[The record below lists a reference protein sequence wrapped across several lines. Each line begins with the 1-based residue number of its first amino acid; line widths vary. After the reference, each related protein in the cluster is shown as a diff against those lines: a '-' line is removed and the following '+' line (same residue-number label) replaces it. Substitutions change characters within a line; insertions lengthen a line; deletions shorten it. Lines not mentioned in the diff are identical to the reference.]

1 LLKAAPSSI
10 ANSDARIMIVIEL
23 NGESRSVEKDHSV
36 QDLVSALALTNHA
49 LAIAVNREVV
59 PRAQWTNYR
68 FSNGDKVDVVRAIG
82 GG

>member
-1 LLKAAPSSI
+1 MLKAALNSI

-23 NGESRSVEKDHSV
+23 NGESRSVAKDHSV
-36 QDLVSALALTNHA
+36 HDLVNALSLTNQA

-59 PRAQWTNYR
+59 PRAQWATHR
-68 FSNGDKVDVVRAIG
+68 FSDGDKVDVVRAIG

>member
-1 LLKAAPSSI
+1 MLKTALSFI
-10 ANSDARIMIVIEL
+10 ANSDPRIMIVIEL

-36 QDLVSALALTNHA
+36 YDLINALSLTNQA

-59 PRAQWTNYR
+59 PRAQWATHR
-68 FSNGDKVDVVRAIG
+68 FSDGDKVDVVRAIG